1 MASGLKSF
9 LRRLAAWMAVE
20 IGTSISLRLYYCF
33 VESMIFKSEGML
45 RMLSMLDMEPFQ
57 KGLVVFGVP

>member
-1 MASGLKSF
+1 
-9 LRRLAAWMAVE
+9 MAVE
-20 IGTSISLRLYYCF
+20 IGTSISLRLYCCF